1 MTVEGG
7 IVLSIKRQRPSTTQD
22 HLERKKRQL
31 KKVTKG
37 QNIN

>member
-22 HLERKKRQL
+22 HLEKKRQL